1 MTDTQNSTAS
11 VPNLPDVQ
19 IAIIGLGYVGL
30 PLALEF
36 AKKFQTIGF
45 DINPRRIAE
54 LSEGHDRTR
63 EADASE
69 LREASGLTF
78 TADPAEIADA
88 NIYIIT
94 VPTPIDEHKR
104 PDLRPLI
111 SASETVGKVLAPGNV
126 VIYESTVYPGCT
138 EEDCVPILERMSGL
152 VCEFEPFDA
161 EGEAFEFPEPL
172 NPKPET
178 SDAEGGRFYV
188 GYSTERINP
197 GDKEH
202 R

>member
-1 MTDTQNSTAS
+1 MI
-11 VPNLPDVQ
+11 PKEKIK

-69 LREASGLTF
+69 LREASDLTF

-88 NIYIIT
+88 NIYIVT

-111 SASETVGKVLAPGNV
+111 SASETVGKLLQPGNV

-138 EEDCVPILERMSGL
+138 EEDCVPILERESGL
-152 VCEFEPFDA
+152 ACAFDLSEPGNRNP
-161 EGEAFEFPEPL
+161 ETVAFTEPGTR
-172 NPKPET
+172 KPET
-178 SDAEGGRFYV
+178 VASPAFEVPETGNRK
-188 GYSTERINP
+188 P
-197 GDKEH
+197 
-202 R
+202 